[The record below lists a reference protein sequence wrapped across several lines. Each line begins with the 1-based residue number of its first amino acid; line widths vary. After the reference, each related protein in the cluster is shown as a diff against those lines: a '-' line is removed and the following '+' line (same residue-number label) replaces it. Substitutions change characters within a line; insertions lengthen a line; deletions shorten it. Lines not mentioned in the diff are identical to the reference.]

1 MPTPR
6 RGHWAGACLPGSAL
20 WRQPL
25 PWPEKHYNIP
35 RLRTGPGHRRG
46 GQGTHRAHHLADQGD
61 GGPPGGTRWQDPATV
76 QLEQKLRTGVDVD
89 SSPVFPAISPERDER
104 FVSRGP
110 QTRDWA
116 ELPLAWTEGRGN
128 LELSGDV
135 GGDDGAG
142 ASASSSSS
150 SHSSSRKGV
159 MLFPSHTEWM
169 DTFRRHGTG
178 WCSGARGNGRRA
190 RWGSLR
196 RAPTPVP
203 GQGWS
208 DPQGLAA

>member
-1 MPTPR
+1 M
-6 RGHWAGACLPGSAL
+6 
-20 WRQPL
+20 
-25 PWPEKHYNIP
+25 N
-35 RLRTGPGHRRG
+35 
-46 GQGTHRAHHLADQGD
+46 
-61 GGPPGGTRWQDPATV
+61 
-76 QLEQKLRTGVDVD
+76 VD
-89 SSPVFPAISPERDER
+89 SSPVFPAIYPERDER

-110 QTRDWA
+110 QTRDWR

-169 DTFRRHGTG
+169 DTFR
-178 WCSGARGNGRRA
+178 
-190 RWGSLR
+190 
-196 RAPTPVP
+196 
-203 GQGWS
+203 
-208 DPQGLAA
+208 